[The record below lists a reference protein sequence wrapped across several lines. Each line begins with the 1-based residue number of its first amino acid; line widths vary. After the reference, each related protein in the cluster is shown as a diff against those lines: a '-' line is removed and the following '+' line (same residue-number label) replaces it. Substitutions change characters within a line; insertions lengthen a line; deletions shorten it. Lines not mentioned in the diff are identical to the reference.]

1 MTLTAGINAPPVDN
15 IVTGEVF
22 AFSATGGY
30 AMAAGFATIATL
42 EQTTVSKFDVT
53 NALQVTIAASVLN
66 LKLGITAETNSY
78 DATTQ
83 TFGET
88 ATAVADGTFVVST
101 ASISLSAAEFQTA
114 LVAKENIVSVGAYAS
129 MYANF
134 KTYVTTYFGI
144 PGGFA
149 SLFNQAT
156 LFTLT
161 GTDQENL
168 YDLLKPAAPN
178 ATVETPTGD
187 EVAVN
192 YVNDLTGSITIS
204 DITKL
209 LRYAVDF
216 NAFGNRTPGIPDSA
230 SPNIGVGDG
239 FLAGDL
245 IYVAAGTQI
254 TLDLDISPELQ
265 LDPFNNL
272 NLTEGSVFG
281 TGGSTVAGLT
291 TAGSDGFAAL
301 PSALAATVVAG
312 SYSNVST
319 VTRTNIKRVL
329 NAPLLIR
336 LT

>member
-1 MTLTAGINAPPVDN
+1 MVVYIMAPGANQTPIEGV
-15 IVTGEVF
+15 VLGSVY

-30 AMAAGFATIATL
+30 TMAAGFATITTL
-42 EQTTVSKFDVT
+42 EQTTVSQFDVT

-66 LKLGITAETNSY
+66 DKLVLGSY

-83 TFGET
+83 TF
-88 ATAVADGTFVVST
+88 ADSETFVAST
-101 ASISLSAAEFQTA
+101 ASISLSAAQFQTA
-114 LVAKENIVSVGAYAS
+114 LVAKENIVSVGAYLA

-134 KTYVTTYFGI
+134 KTYVLTYFGI

-149 SLFNQAT
+149 SLFSQAT

-168 YDLLKPAAPN
+168 YDLLKPASPE

-187 EVAVN
+187 DVSGN

-216 NAFGNRTPGIPDSA
+216 NAFGNRTPGAPDSD

-272 NLTEGSVFG
+272 NNTEASVFG

-291 TAGSDGFAAL
+291 STG
-301 PSALAATVVAG
+301 ATTFSNTVIVG

-329 NAPLLIR
+329 NTPLLIR
-336 LT
+336 LI

>member
-1 MTLTAGINAPPVDN
+1 MAPGANQTPIGGVV
-15 IVTGEVF
+15 IGSVY

-42 EQTTVSKFDVT
+42 EQTDVPKFDVT

-66 LKLGITAETNSY
+66 DKLVLASY

-83 TFGET
+83 TF
-88 ATAVADGTFVVST
+88 ADSGTFVAST
-101 ASISLSAAEFQTA
+101 ASISLSAAQFQTA
-114 LVAKENIVSVGAYAS
+114 LVAKENIVSVGAYLG

-134 KTYVTTYFGI
+134 KTYVTTYFGV

-178 ATVETPTGD
+178 ATVETSTGD
-187 EVAVN
+187 DVSGN

-216 NAFGNRTPGIPDSA
+216 NAFGNRTPGEPNSA

-254 TLDLDISPELQ
+254 TLDLDISPELR
-265 LDPFNNL
+265 LEPLNNL
-272 NLTEGSVFG
+272 NFSEGSVFG
-281 TGGSTVAGLT
+281 TGGSTVTGLT

-301 PSALAATVVAG
+301 PSALATTVVAG

-319 VTRTNIKRVL
+319 VTRTNIKRVI

-336 LT
+336 LI

>member
-1 MTLTAGINAPPVDN
+1 MTLTEGINAAPVDN
-15 IVTGEVF
+15 VVLGEVF

-30 AMAAGFATIATL
+30 TMAAGFATITTL

-53 NALQVTIAASVLN
+53 DALQVTIAASVLN
-66 LKLGITAETNSY
+66 DKLVLASY
-78 DATTQ
+78 DATLQ
-83 TFGET
+83 TF
-88 ATAVADGTFVVST
+88 ADSATFVAST

-134 KTYVTTYFGI
+134 KTYVTTYFGV

-168 YDLLKPAAPN
+168 YDLLKPLTPEAII
-178 ATVETPTGD
+178 ETPTGD
-187 EVAVN
+187 DVSGN
-192 YVNDLTGSITIS
+192 YVNDLTGSITID

-216 NAFGNRTPGIPDSA
+216 NAFGNRAPGAPDSD
-230 SPNIGVGDG
+230 SPNIGVANG

-291 TAGSDGFAAL
+291 TAGSDGFNALTSAMAA
-301 PSALAATVVAG
+301 SVVAG

-336 LT
+336 LI